1 MDLKAWSVVL
11 DVTDHI
17 LTEQGY
23 NQIMLCI
30 LQDEGTRRST
40 QVQRTWFA
48 RERVEE
54 TSAHCGCK
62 FI

>member
-30 LQDEGTRRST
+30 LQDEGT
-40 QVQRTWFA
+40 
-48 RERVEE
+48 
-54 TSAHCGCK
+54 
-62 FI
+62 